1 MPAAARSGGI
11 DKVFS
16 KTGLGRGCKFPNP
29 NVVTGAGSCE
39 VYING
44 YKAVR
49 EGDQVGSHAFIGCGP
64 DNSTLTSFSSTVFI
78 GGTGGPKG
86 VGRIGDQYGSDN
98 IITRGSSTVFIGG

>member
-1 MPAAARSGGI
+1 MPAAARADGG

-16 KTGLGRGCKFPNP
+16 KTGTGKDCKFPNP

-49 EGDQVGSHAFIGCGP
+49 EGDQVGFHAFSGCGP

-78 GGTGGPKG
+78 GGKG

-98 IITRGSSTVFIGG
+98 VITRGSSTVFIGG